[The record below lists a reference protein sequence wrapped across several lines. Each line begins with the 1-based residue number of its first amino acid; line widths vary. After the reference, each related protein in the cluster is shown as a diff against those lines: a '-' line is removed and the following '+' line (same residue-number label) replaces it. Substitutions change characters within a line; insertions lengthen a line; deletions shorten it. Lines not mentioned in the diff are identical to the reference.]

1 MQNFGG
7 CRNHEQGKRDFV
19 ARMDEIDREL
29 GKEGGPY
36 FLGWGYS
43 MVDIVFAPFLERIAA
58 SIPYYKVPPCCC
70 ASEPLDSKES
80 KL

>member
-1 MQNFGG
+1 
-7 CRNHEQGKRDFV
+7 
-19 ARMDEIDREL
+19 MDEIEREL

-58 SIPYYKVPPCCC
+58 SIPYYKVLPCYC
-70 ASEPLDSKES
+70 AFEPGSPQGVRSPKEPLKP
-80 KL
+80 